1 MKITRRQLKR
11 IIQEEKAKLIREAN
25 MDGTI
30 SDDEEFLEEELLEYV
45 EIQID
50 EIVQFIQ
57 IESKK
62 IGGDFR
68 GPGIKARAMSL
79 LKSKIGKLRG

>member
-1 MKITRRQLKR
+1 MKLSKTQLKK
-11 IIQEEKAKLIREAN
+11 IIQEEQRKLIREAN

-30 SDDEEFLEEELLEYV
+30 SDDEDFLEDQLLEYV

-50 EIVQFIQ
+50 EIIQFIQ
-57 IESKK
+57 LESKK

>member
-1 MKITRRQLKR
+1 MKLSKRQLKR